1 MDNECKNNNSLPQ
14 YHHNAPTNIALQL
27 YCEFFFKKHVANQQ
41 FFEYLCIVY
50 QYITMLIRY
59 S

>member
-27 YCEFFFKKHVANQQ
+27 YCDFFFKKHVANQQ

-50 QYITMLIRY
+50 HYVDTI
-59 S
+59 

>member
-41 FFEYLCIVY
+41 FLNTFVS
-50 QYITMLIRY
+50 YITMLIRY